1 MSPRFAVKP
10 GFALGLAATAW
21 SLMADAAE
29 PSAADWLA
37 QMSEAARTTNYQ
49 GVIVYQTRDRL
60 ETMRVVH
67 RYAGGREIER
77 VQTLTGDPREIL
89 KQGNQVICLLPKDRK
104 VTLELP
110 TPKGLFPGL
119 NAERVTQISRYYEF
133 QDIGEARIAGR
144 KCRGITIA
152 PRDQFRYG
160 YEIWADAKTAVPVKV
175 NLLGKQA
182 AVMEQLMFTEIQ
194 FPASIPDKDL
204 QTELDPEKFRRVT
217 RVVQDPQPFDA
228 KTAAE
233 KSGDTQFANLPPGY
247 HVTMRDLRP
256 TADGQGVVEHLLL
269 SDGLSAISVF
279 SARRKVPAQAFQGVS
294 QIGTL
299 HAYGRTVGTLHITVV
314 GEAPSETVRLIGE
327 GVQPQPVAVPAPA
340 ETGSAPA
347 AAPNR

>member
-1 MSPRFAVKP
+1 
-10 GFALGLAATAW
+10 
-21 SLMADAAE
+21 MADAAE
-29 PSAADWLA
+29 PSAAAWLA
-37 QMSEAARTTNYQ
+37 RMSEAARTTNYQ

-67 RYAGGREIER
+67 RYAGGREVER

-119 NAERVTQISRYYEF
+119 NAERVAQISRYYEF

-228 KTAAE
+228 KAA
-233 KSGDTQFANLPPGY
+233 GDTQFANLPPGY

-299 HAYGRTVGTLHITVV
+299 HAYGRTVGTLHIPGV

-327 GVQPQPVAVPAPA
+327 GVQPQAAAVPAPA
-340 ETGSAPA
+340 EAGAGAGA
-347 AAPNR
+347 ATAPNR